1 MGRCASYAVRSLP
14 LLAILTVLAGCSGG
28 GGTAPTSVPRTTPP
42 TTSAAA
48 SSMPSMPSMPS
59 MTTARPAYIASVR
72 WVRDTRGRSLHVVP
86 TAAGRVTKDDGAQ
99 GDAWREV
106 VRRAPDAATAT
117 MRAQFDCHWQYA
129 RLAQPAKPS
138 WNLET
143 WRPVVSAQAMFD
155 ARCNP
160 GGPEE

>member
-1 MGRCASYAVRSLP
+1 MGRCASYAVRSVP
-14 LLAILTVLAGCSGG
+14 LLAILTALAGCSGG

-48 SSMPSMPSMPS
+48 SSMPSVPS

-106 VRRAPDAATAT
+106 VRRAPDASSST
-117 MRAQFDCHWQYA
+117 MHEQFDCHWQYA
-129 RLAQPAKPS
+129 RLAEPAKPS